1 MDPNSLPLVK
11 LIGTGGTIASWG
23 ATRLTYVDYSATGQ
37 RIDASE
43 LVARV
48 PEVSEFARVECEQFA
63 QLGSTSMGQIEWL
76 KLGKRIN
83 QVLAEEPEVAGV
95 VVAHGTS
102 TMEETAYFLNLT
114 VKSDRPVVLTGS
126 MRPPSAMGTDA
137 DTNLMDAV
145 RVAASPSARGMGA
158 LTVLNNEIQ
167 AARDV
172 TKQNTFRLET
182 FGARELGILGYADSD
197 HRIVFY
203 MAPVRRHTFQTEF
216 DINGFEELPKV
227 DVVYAVSGGDGLL
240 VRALVQAGVPGIV
253 AAGAGGGS
261 GGPDWMD
268 ALAEARQSGAMV
280 VMASHVGAGRVLLTQ
295 RNRERGILAGD
306 NLSPQKARIL
316 LMLALTVTRDE
327 DRIQQMFDAY

>member
-1 MDPNSLPLVK
+1 MFFSTLLDKAASEVHMDPNSLPLVK
-11 LIGTGGTIASWG
+11 LIGTGGTISSWG

-145 RVAASPSARGMGA
+145 RMIVKDVENEHQEGGKGLFLLRGWRTGTRATVSRLVFVNDVGCRQGTPCRVLGCIVWWCCNSWRA
-158 LTVLNNEIQ
+158 L
-167 AARDV
+167 
-172 TKQNTFRLET
+172 
-182 FGARELGILGYADSD
+182 
-197 HRIVFY
+197 
-203 MAPVRRHTFQTEF
+203 
-216 DINGFEELPKV
+216 
-227 DVVYAVSGGDGLL
+227 DGL
-240 VRALVQAGVPGIV
+240 
-253 AAGAGGGS
+253 GS
-261 GGPDWMD
+261 
-268 ALAEARQSGAMV
+268 
-280 VMASHVGAGRVLLTQ
+280 
-295 RNRERGILAGD
+295 N
-306 NLSPQKARIL
+306 K
-316 LMLALTVTRDE
+316 
-327 DRIQQMFDAY
+327 